1 MAVSRTTVVPLLA
14 VTFIFAVVGLGLS
27 SALVAKTSF
36 STHTSRAVLVQSIF
50 ACSWTVFFSLLFLIT
65 SFVLARNS
73 FFSAGVVGIFMF
85 LAFLQL
91 IVAAGSSVSLY
102 KTEGPAYNKAVHRAW
117 LGISFVTAFMALFT
131 TVAAFLNYVSSKA
144 VEPTHANKEEEVHF

>member
-14 VTFIFAVVGLGLS
+14 ITFVFAVVGLGLS
-27 SALVAKTSF
+27 AALIAKSSF
-36 STHTSRAVLVQSIF
+36 PTFEARAVIIQSVF
-50 ACSWTVFFSLLFLIT
+50 ACSWTVLFSLVFLIT

-73 FFSAGVVGIFMF
+73 FFSPGVVGIFMF

-102 KTEGPAYNKAVHRAW
+102 KTQGAGYNKAVHRAW

-131 TVAAFLNYVSSKA
+131 TVAAFLNYVASKA
-144 VEPTHANKEEEVHF
+144 VEPTHVNKEEEVHF